1 MESSRCWSATWK
13 YFRLFLSLLEHVCA
27 QTLLTFFFSTFQCC
41 KHLSFSV
48 LCFRPNLSPTG
59 IKAEQ
64 DGHAVPGSPERQTKE
79 QTHPND
85 LKLAAKGALQVTGCF
100 SDPPSKYK
108 KSLSSVAENNHNC
121 LPFLESVWTSG
132 ERGKTQ
138 YRNMYQ
144 SDQGRIWF
152 TRGGWL

>member
-1 MESSRCWSATWK
+1 M
-13 YFRLFLSLLEHVCA
+13 
-27 QTLLTFFFSTFQCC
+27 
-41 KHLSFSV
+41 
-48 LCFRPNLSPTG
+48 LCFISNLSPTG

-108 KSLSSVAENNHNC
+108 KILSSVTENNHNSLSLSLVEPLGREERHSIEIC
-121 LPFLESVWTSG
+121 SRVTKAEFDLQKVAGCKPGGSGNGFLRYSFSFQQRT
-132 ERGKTQ
+132 
-138 YRNMYQ
+138 
-144 SDQGRIWF
+144 
-152 TRGGWL
+152 L